1 MLLHLRF
8 KLSTLCR
15 QLEARRNSR
24 RAFPLRY
31 SFVDKSDDAIRAGLF
46 LCDTALWMN
55 LTIYFAFCF
64 KNGVFMKT

>member
-15 QLEARRNSR
+15 QLEARRNLR

-31 SFVDKSDDAIRAGLF
+31 SFMAESDNLLCF
-46 LCDTALWMN
+46 LLQKM
-55 LTIYFAFCF
+55 AFL
-64 KNGVFMKT
+64 

>member
-31 SFVDKSDDAIRAGLF
+31 GFMDKSDNLLCFLLQIRRFYENLIQI
-46 LCDTALWMN
+46 
-55 LTIYFAFCF
+55 LTIF
-64 KNGVFMKT
+64 T